1 MKTIINKVLA
11 LLDKKERCERCGEP
25 LKSFDKDYATPSE
38 ELKAMWNYN
47 YEKMKD
53 TCMNIPSPEGAKW
66 CQENNID
73 LGSCTAQII
82 TYIKLLEANFEA
94 LSIES
99 NKLIEEYEELEKQ
112 IKQQD

>member
-1 MKTIINKVLA
+1 MKKSINKVL
-11 LLDKKERCERCGEP
+11 DKMYKIGFP
-25 LKSFDKDYATPSE
+25 MILFKDDKDYATPSE
-38 ELKAMWNYN
+38 ELKAMWDYN

-66 CQENNID
+66 CQENNIY
-73 LGSCTAQII
+73 LGSYSAQII